1 CSDEADTLAIRLFG
15 EPQRHEVIWV
25 HRAQLVSGQVFEREI
40 VHVGR
45 DQIPRIRADRVGNDL
60 PILGRRCVASPDVLS
75 AVGDNSVPRTVFRTT
90 EVREARPRA

>member
-1 CSDEADTLAIRLFG
+1 M
-15 EPQRHEVIWV
+15 IWV

-40 VHVGR
+40 VHV
-45 DQIPRIRADRVGNDL
+45 AARVGKDL